1 MRSPAHS
8 NRTSVVLVWLS
19 LLYPLLI
26 AYASLFPLDWHPP
39 ATWSNPLLHPWPRSD
54 SRSDILVNVLAY
66 VPLGL
71 LLALVWHRFGRSV
84 SAALALGAGFGLS
97 FGMEFLQEAL
107 PGRVSSVADIAH
119 NTLGTLFGVVF
130 AQILSRD
137 TLSGDWLRARRARL
151 AVPGALANMS
161 LVAVALWAA
170 AELFPFVPS
179 PDMATIKH
187 GLRPLLDTLLHP
199 ATFAWWQVLGDVFEL
214 LGIGMLARCV
224 LREPSLLLTGML
236 ILAVAALKV
245 IVVHQV
251 LSLEFLAAALVAPA
265 LLALFGWQ
273 TPHRRAAV
281 ALVSIAASLVIDEL
295 RSGTSTRLHAFNWI
309 PFSAQIGTLSG
320 FNGLFVTVWIA
331 LALAAATRILVQDS
345 PKRERWA
352 SLPGAALL
360 FCSWFALEWHQQL
373 LPGRI
378 PDVTDPL
385 VALGVWWLAWLVPAR
400 GGFQARVK
408 R

>member
-1 MRSPAHS
+1 
-8 NRTSVVLVWLS
+8 
-19 LLYPLLI
+19 YPLLI

-39 ATWSNPLLHPWPRSD
+39 TVWSNPLLHPWPRSD
-54 SRSDILVNVLAY
+54 SRSDVLVNVLAY

-71 LLALVWHRFGRSV
+71 LLALAWRRFGRLV
-84 SAALALGAGFGLS
+84 SAALALLAGFSLS

-119 NTLGTLFGVVF
+119 NALGTLLGVGL

-137 TLSGDWLRARRARL
+137 TLSGDWLRALRARL
-151 AVPGALANMS
+151 AVPGPLANMG

-187 GLRPLLDTLLHP
+187 GLRPLLETLLHP
-199 ATFAWWQVLGDVFEL
+199 ATFAWWKALGDVFEL
-214 LGIGMLARCV
+214 FGIGMLARCV

-251 LSLEFLAAALVAPA
+251 LSFEFLVAALVAPA

-273 TPHRRAAV
+273 TARRRAV
-281 ALVSIAASLVIDEL
+281 IALVSIAASLVIDEL
-295 RSGTSTRLHAFNWI
+295 RRGTSDRLHAFNWV
-309 PFSAQIGTLSG
+309 PFSEQIGTLPG

-331 LALAAATRILVQDS
+331 LSLAAATRILLQGS
-345 PKRERWA
+345 PERERWA
-352 SLPGAALL
+352 GPGGGMLL
-360 FCSWFALEWHQQL
+360 FCCWFALEWHQQV
-373 LPGRI
+373 LPGRF
-378 PDVTDPL
+378 PDVTGPL

-400 GGFQARVK
+400 GGLQARVK